1 MQEDLEQRT
10 VSVSIQAAK
19 LSGRVLRAAI
29 AAVLQKM
36 EQERTMPRV
45 GRNSMK
51 RLTYK
56 DPGANTIEVSGRI
69 RSFERYARKHQV
81 RYHIEKELGTDPPK
95 WTVYFKANQADALTA
110 AFKEYTKKDLTRST
124 RPSLLTQLHKFK
136 ELAQS
141 LGRDRVKNK
150 EHGGHS
156 PSALC
161 SVPSGICQAGR
172 GGASGSRS
180 RRFPKAVRTV
190 RRLCPCVSEYVAGG
204 GNGLADRFMR
214 CSHYAAGSLS

>member
-56 DPGANTIEVSGRI
+56 DPAATAINLPLFLVGTVTGAFHKVLFVYSSGN
-69 RSFERYARKHQV
+69 H
-81 RYHIEKELGTDPPK
+81 HI
-95 WTVYFKANQADALTA
+95 
-110 AFKEYTKKDLTRST
+110 AF
-124 RPSLLTQLHKFK
+124 F
-136 ELAQS
+136 
-141 LGRDRVKNK
+141 G
-150 EHGGHS
+150 
-156 PSALC
+156 
-161 SVPSGICQAGR
+161 
-172 GGASGSRS
+172 
-180 RRFPKAVRTV
+180 
-190 RRLCPCVSEYVAGG
+190 
-204 GNGLADRFMR
+204 
-214 CSHYAAGSLS
+214 